1 MNKLFISDLDGTLFN
16 SNAEITDNTAEIINS
31 LIERG
36 MNFTFAT
43 ARSERSAIEM
53 TKKLK
58 INTPCLLMNGVIVY
72 DINAEIECRYVN
84 YEYISYEKS
93 IILSELYDELG
104 IKGNMYRIINGNLTS
119 FSTNPDA
126 DKSQYLFCEHFRD
139 FIVNESSTLPIYFT
153 ANDDFDILLPLKE
166 NVSALDGV
174 DCTFY
179 EDTYTGK
186 WFLEIFSENASKSNG
201 IKYLKNK
208 YNYDHVTCFGDNL
221 NDISMFMTA
230 DVRVAVENA
239 KAELKK
245 YADFTALSNDEDG
258 VAEWLK
264 NNFSD

>member
-72 DINAEIECRYVN
+72 DINAENERRYVN
-84 YEYISYEKS
+84 YECISYEKS

-221 NDISMFMTA
+221 NDLPLFNLADRRYAPANATEEIKRQATA
-230 DVRVAVENA
+230 IIPD
-239 KAELKK
+239 
-245 YADFTALSNDEDG
+245 NDHDG
-258 VAEWLK
+258 VARFLCEDFL
-264 NNFSD
+264 